1 MSKDRDL
8 EATISDLNGTRL
20 QEVNGC
26 GLHGGRKFLAPGGSQ
41 KAEQL
46 SLGLRA
52 EISVRVMP
60 QKRRL
65 EKELKLAGDK
75 NKNAIWALLLSL
87 LALITTFQKNYHN
100 YQLVPTPNEMAG
112 RFQPINDRPP
122 CLSCLSQVLRSFQRR
137 QFIWCQD
144 LPSTSDK
151 QNPLRVNRMQKTY
164 CARTVAG

>member
-1 MSKDRDL
+1 MGMRAEREL
-8 EATISDLNGTRL
+8 EAIISDLNGTHL
-20 QEVNGC
+20 QEVKGC
-26 GLHGGRKFLAPGGSQ
+26 LHEGRKGLH
-41 KAEQL
+41 
-46 SLGLRA
+46 A

-112 RFQPINDRPP
+112 RF
-122 CLSCLSQVLRSFQRR
+122 
-137 QFIWCQD
+137 
-144 LPSTSDK
+144 
-151 QNPLRVNRMQKTY
+151 
-164 CARTVAG
+164 